1 MGYVWWL
8 AINIVL
14 LYDLFQ
20 GLVEFQTSVKK
31 QSVVVSDSDSEDEYC
46 PIRTPAAARSQ
57 GQYPE
62 TDARGRAV
70 QLWLH
75 MVVHI

>member
-8 AINIVL
+8 AINICAFVW
-14 LYDLFQ
+14 FIS
-20 GLVEFQTSVKK
+20 GPSGVQTSVKK

-62 TDARGRAV
+62 TDAQGKK
-70 QLWLH
+70 QYSCDSTW
-75 MVVHI
+75 